1 MHKQVKSLL
10 ENLINTEILSPLNIP
25 PIDIPIERPK
35 NKDLGHFAT
44 PVAFVLTKILKQP
57 PNAIANEICQKLNK
71 HEYFSEASQLNGYIN
86 LTLSASFLDSLCA
99 SALDGRYFI
108 AQPQNNQRILLEYV
122 SANPTGPL
130 HIGHARGA
138 VFGDSLKRVGEFLGY
153 DIVTEYY
160 INDAGAQI
168 TKLGRSVFMAQN
180 NDYPQE
186 WEEDC
191 YRGEYIQNIAKEAL
205 GAFGAQ
211 IFTDSHDTQAIAT
224 LSAFA
229 KDLMLV
235 EIQQNLADLGIS
247 FDNFVSERAIFSQWQ
262 ETLQILQ
269 NNDAVYEN
277 EGKIWLKSSQKG
289 DERDR
294 VIVREDGEPTYL
306 AGDIVYHRDKFL
318 RKFNSYINIWGA
330 DHHGYIARVKASLEF
345 LGYESKKLEIL
356 LSQMVS
362 LLKNGAPYKM
372 SKRAGTYILVRDVV
386 GEIGA
391 DCLRFI
397 FLTKKPDTHL
407 EFDIHTLSQQDSNN
421 PIFYINYANARIHT
435 LLGKSNLT
443 QAQIAQ
449 SSIIE
454 FLGQKD
460 CTIAKDAQNLLF
472 YALSIHQVIQSS
484 FAQREMQKICEYL
497 RELASLLHSFYNAHR
512 ILDNPHQTPILK
524 ILLAVSQSLSLGLS
538 LLGIHAKTKM

>member
-1 MHKQVKSLL
+1 MHKQIKSLL
-10 ENLINTEILSPLNIP
+10 ENLINAEILIP
-25 PIDIPIERPK
+25 HNLPPVDIALERPK

-44 PVAFVLTKILKQP
+44 PAAFVLTKILKKP
-57 PNAIANEICQKLNK
+57 PHIIATEICQKLHK
-71 HEYFSEASQLNGYIN
+71 CEHFGEISQVNGYIN
-86 LTLSASFLDSLCA
+86 LTLSPKFLDSLCD
-99 SALDGRYFI
+99 SVLSGQYFI
-108 AQPQNNQRILLEYV
+108 PKQKNNTRILLEYV

-138 VFGDSLKRVGEFLGY
+138 VFGDSIKRIGEFLGY

-168 TKLGRSVFMAQN
+168 VKLGRSVFMAQST
-180 NDYPQE
+180 DYPQE

-191 YRGEYIQNIAKEAL
+191 YRGEYIHNIAKEAVATL
-205 GAFGAQ
+205 GKD
-211 IFTDSHDTQAIAT
+211 IFKDAHNTQEIER

-229 KDLMLV
+229 KDLMLA
-235 EIQQNLADLGIS
+235 EIKRNLSDLGIS
-247 FDNFVSERAIFSQWQ
+247 FDNFVSEKSLFSQWQ
-262 ETLQILQ
+262 ETLQILKD
-269 NNDAVYEN
+269 NDAVYEN

-306 AGDIVYHRDKFL
+306 AGDIIYHRNKFL
-318 RKFNSYINIWGA
+318 REFDYYINIWGA

-345 LGYESKKLEIL
+345 LGYPSKKLEIL

-386 GEIGA
+386 EEIGA

-421 PIFYINYANARIHT
+421 PVFYINYANARIHT
-435 LLGKSNLT
+435 LIGKSHIT
-443 QAQIAQ
+443 QAQIKQ
-449 SSIIE
+449 SSIVE
-454 FLGQKD
+454 FLEQD
-460 CTIAKDAQNLLF
+460 LAIAKDAKNLLF
-472 YALSIHQVIQSS
+472 YALNIHQILESS
-484 FAQREMQKICEYL
+484 FKQREVQKVCEYL
-497 RELASLLHSFYNAHR
+497 RELASFLHSFYNAHR
-512 ILDNPHQTPILK
+512 ILDNPFQTPILK
-524 ILLAVSQSLSLGLS
+524 ILLTVSQSLRLGLS
-538 LLGIHAKTKM
+538 LLGIEAKTKM